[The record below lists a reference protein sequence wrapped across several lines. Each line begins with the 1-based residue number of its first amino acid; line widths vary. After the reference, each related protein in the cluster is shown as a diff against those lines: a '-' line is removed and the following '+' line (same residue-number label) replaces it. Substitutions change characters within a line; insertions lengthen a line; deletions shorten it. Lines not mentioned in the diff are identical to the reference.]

1 MSVHDAFTF
10 ETGVES
16 AANAP
21 CLRCF
26 PCFKLRLTECSAA
39 GAYEC
44 VPIFIQH
51 WWNSDAVNIAVVGNQ
66 PIRFALTGKG
76 QPENLSGW
84 RMSENICSLLGINA
98 ILGRDF
104 GLEEE
109 TYGKHDV
116 ALISHELWER
126 RFGGDPNIVGQ
137 TMPDRDQRIPMD
149 RWTEY
154 FQ

>member
-1 MSVHDAFTF
+1 MTA
-10 ETGVES
+10 G
-16 AANAP
+16 
-21 CLRCF
+21 LR
-26 PCFKLRLTECSAA
+26 
-39 GAYEC
+39 
-44 VPIFIQH
+44 
-51 WWNSDAVNIAVVGNQ
+51 
-66 PIRFALTGKG
+66 KG

-109 TYGKHDV
+109 TYGKHGG